1 MKSVLV
7 TKIMVCTD
15 ISGAHP
21 ATVKK
26 SAKIVEDTFLSSFLS
41 SQIPKDADVKM
52 ANLFRAVY
60 TVPYDGRTH
69 LMFDLEIIPLENE

>member
-26 SAKIVEDTFLSSFLS
+26 SAKIVEDTFLSS
-41 SQIPKDADVKM
+41 QIPKDADVKM
-52 ANLFRAVY
+52 VNPFRAIY
-60 TVPYDGRTH
+60 TVSYDGRTN
-69 LMFDLEIIPLENE
+69 LMFDLEMIPLENE

>member
-15 ISGAHP
+15 ISDAHP

-26 SAKIVEDTFLSSFLS
+26 SAKIVEDFFLF
-41 SQIPKDADVKM
+41 SQIPKDANIKM
-52 ANLFRAVY
+52 SNPFRAIY
-60 TVPYDGRTH
+60 TVPYDDRVH
-69 LMFDLEIIPLENE
+69 LMFDLEMIPLENE

>member
-26 SAKIVEDTFLSSFLS
+26 SAKIVENTFLSSQL
-41 SQIPKDADVKM
+41 PKDADVKM
-52 ANLFRAVY
+52 ANLFRAIY
-60 TVPYDGRTH
+60 TVPYDGRTN
-69 LMFDLEIIPLENE
+69 LMFDLEMLPLENE

>member
-21 ATVKK
+21 ACVKK
-26 SAKIVEDTFLSSFLS
+26 SAEIKDFGYIPASEIPSDAKVRTDTPWRVIYNVE
-41 SQIPKDADVKM
+41 
-52 ANLFRAVY
+52 
-60 TVPYDGRTH
+60 YDSRIS
-69 LMFDLEIIPLENE
+69 LLIDKELIPLENE

>member
-15 ISGAHP
+15 ILGAHP

-26 SAKIVEDTFLSSFLS
+26 SAEIVEDTFLS
-41 SQIPKDADVKM
+41 SQIPKDANVKM
-52 ANLFRAVY
+52 ANLFRAIY
-60 TVPYDGRTH
+60 TVPYDGRTK
-69 LMFDLEIIPLENE
+69 LMFDLEMIPLENE

>member
-7 TKIMVCTD
+7 TKIMVYTD

-26 SAKIVEDTFLSSFLS
+26 SAKIVEDTFLF

-52 ANLFRAVY
+52 ANSFRAIY

-69 LMFDLEIIPLENE
+69 LMFDLEMIPLENE

>member
-26 SAKIVEDTFLSSFLS
+26 SAEIVEDTSLSSR
-41 SQIPKDADVKM
+41 IPEDADVRM
-52 ANLFRAVY
+52 ANPYRAIY
-60 TVPYDGRTH
+60 TVPYDGRTK
-69 LMFDLEIIPLENE
+69 LMVDLEMIRLENK

>member
-15 ISGAHP
+15 ISDAHP

-26 SAKIVEDTFLSSFLS
+26 SAKIVEDTFLF

-52 ANLFRAVY
+52 ANPFRAIY

-69 LMFDLEIIPLENE
+69 LMFDLEMIPLENE

>member
-26 SAKIVEDTFLSSFLS
+26 SAKIVEDTFLF
-41 SQIPKDADVKM
+41 SQIPKDANVKM
-52 ANLFRAVY
+52 ENPFRAIY
-60 TVPYDGRTH
+60 TVPYDGRTN
-69 LMFDLEIIPLENE
+69 LMFDLEMLPLENE

>member
-7 TKIMVCTD
+7 TKIMVCTN

-26 SAKIVEDTFLSSFLS
+26 SAKIVEDTFLSS
-41 SQIPKDADVKM
+41 QIPKDADVKM
-52 ANLFRAVY
+52 VNPFRAIY
-60 TVPYDGRTH
+60 TVPYDGKTF
-69 LMFDLEIIPLENE
+69 LMFDLEMIPLENE